1 MKVDKI
7 ISEIYGIVMMDV
19 MVGIMIKI
27 MEEGNI
33 EKQYMLLLIVDG
45 KMIIEELMNNKEI
58 GCMIE
63 GVVY

>member
-1 MKVDKI
+1 
-7 ISEIYGIVMMDV
+7 
-19 MVGIMIKI
+19 
-27 MEEGNI
+27 
-33 EKQYMLLLIVDG
+33 MLLLIVDG